1 MSDHRGPTPG
11 RGRAR
16 ATRVIGALAIGVV
29 TASLTG
35 CGIPTDAKARPIDRE
50 ALPSQLVSVPTTAA
64 PPAPSPLSQ
73 TVNLYLV
80 GMAPNGGEE
89 LVRMS
94 AEIANVV
101 DPNDLPRQVIEQLI
115 AQQPTDGT
123 GNSGSLTNAI
133 PTTVRVL
140 NASVDG
146 DVLDLDLSDLGTVEL
161 TRQRLAAAQ
170 IVFTATDL
178 PGINKVRFSI
188 NGQPSAVPLATESS
202 TPGQE
207 ITRDDYSSLLKGT

>member
-1 MSDHRGPTPG
+1 MTARPFQARGAG
-11 RGRAR
+11 RIAR
-16 ATRVIGALAIGVV
+16 ALGVLAAVAVAG
-29 TASLTG
+29 SLAG

-50 ALPSQLVSVPTTAA
+50 ALPSQLVSVPTTIT
-64 PPAPSPLSQ
+64 PSGPGALSRA
-73 TVNLYLV
+73 VNLYMV
-80 GMAPNGGEE
+80 GVVPNGGEE
-89 LVRMS
+89 LVRVP
-94 AEIANVV
+94 ADIANVV
-101 DPNDLPRQVIEQLI
+101 DSADLPRQVIEQLI
-115 AQQPTDGT
+115 AQQPIDNG
-123 GNSGSLTNAI
+123 GDKLTNAI

-140 NASVDG
+140 RASVDG

-188 NGQPSAVPLATESS
+188 DGQPSAVPLATESS

-207 ITRDDYSSLLKGT
+207 ITRDDYRSLLHGT